1 MSEIVFRAWRLMEP
15 VWETSDYPDGSPFGK
30 TWDSL
35 RTAQERLVAAWRPQ
49 ALRVAY
55 RPWDT
60 IKCQDTPYCEPDRRS
75 WRTVGSAGG
84 REIQLW
90 SWQYY
95 TPLEWERVAKPA
107 GRLVQMPA
115 GAGWMVNTYWYAEE
129 LSVWRES

>member
-15 VWETSDYPDGSPFGK
+15 VWGTSGPPDGSPLGR

-35 RTAQERLVAAWRPQ
+35 RTAQEQLVAAWRLA
-49 ALRVAY
+49 ALGTVS

-60 IKCQDTPYCEPDRRS
+60 LKYQDTPFYEPDRRS
-75 WRTVGSAGG
+75 WCTVGSDGE

-90 SWQYY
+90 TWQYY
-95 TPLEWERVAKPA
+95 TPQEWKRVSKPA

-115 GAGWMVNTYWYAEE
+115 GAGRMVNTYWYVEE